1 MTLIDTRNLILILVA
16 ALNSILG
23 LVIFIKNRKDPVNL
37 WYGLTALS
45 TSLWAIGIAFF
56 RLATDLTLA
65 DFWAR
70 FYYASAALI
79 GASFMLFSFYFP
91 FSIFKVKKVHKICF
105 IVFSLAVLVVSLYPD
120 VLVGQLFV
128 RDWGK
133 EVKLSDFYI
142 IFSSYFLMCLV
153 GAFGNLILK
162 IKKATTLQKIQIKFV
177 FVGTMIA
184 AIWGVTFNLL
194 LPFFGNYKL
203 IWLGPYFTLFM
214 VGFIAYAVVRHQLM
228 NIKVIATEIFAI
240 LIPLA
245 LFVDVFFLSTNNE
258 RIFKFWLFLFVAFFS
273 LLLVRSVLKEIRSKE
288 RLEKLTNSLHRAN
301 LELQKLDKAKSD
313 FISIASHQL
322 RTPLTVIKG
331 FVSMM
336 LEGSFGQ
343 INDVMRDKLN
353 KTYESAERLIKLVND
368 LLDLSHMEGGKMR
381 YEFKKVELAAMVQSV
396 FEELAPQAARK
407 NLKFEF
413 NRPAGEF
420 NVWADEEKLRQV
432 AMNLIDNA
440 IKYTKEGGVVL
451 SLVDT
456 GGQIEFSV
464 KDTGLGMSPQ
474 EIPKLFQKFV
484 RGTTAPRMYTD
495 GSGIGLYVAKKVMD
509 EHRGQIG
516 AQSAGAGQG
525 STFFIKMPEY
535 KDGMA
540 PPVVAEAPTSQVP
553 AAK

>member
-1 MTLIDTRNLILILVA
+1 MSLFQISCLTIAVMSFIFGLFVLVSGWRVKMNRMWFLVSLATSFWGLGLFGVVNAIDYKSAWFWQYVLDASGILIPVFYFIFLLYFLKIETIHKKAEIGTFLLGFGLSAFSFTYFFKQGMGMRAGFNYWVEPGPFYFLFPLIFAFYIFLTFYLLIKAYRTTDNANFKQQIKYFICCQLVGFGGGVTNFFPQLFNVYPFGNYLVAIYIFFVSYAVLKHGLFNIKIFATELLTYAIWVFVLIRILLNDSLNGKLIDSGFLLILMVF
-16 ALNSILG
+16 G
-23 LVIFIKNRKDPVNL
+23 IF
-37 WYGLTALS
+37 
-45 TSLWAIGIAFF
+45 
-56 RLATDLTLA
+56 
-65 DFWAR
+65 
-70 FYYASAALI
+70 LI
-79 GASFMLFSFYFP
+79 RS
-91 FSIFKVKKVHKICF
+91 
-105 IVFSLAVLVVSLYPD
+105 VS
-120 VLVGQLFV
+120 
-128 RDWGK
+128 K
-133 EVKLSDFYI
+133 EVK
-142 IFSSYFLMCLV
+142 
-153 GAFGNLILK
+153 
-162 IKKATTLQKIQIKFV
+162 
-177 FVGTMIA
+177 
-184 AIWGVTFNLL
+184 
-194 LPFFGNYKL
+194 
-203 IWLGPYFTLFM
+203 
-214 VGFIAYAVVRHQLM
+214 
-228 NIKVIATEIFAI
+228 
-240 LIPLA
+240 
-245 LFVDVFFLSTNNE
+245 
-258 RIFKFWLFLFVAFFS
+258 
-273 LLLVRSVLKEIRSKE
+273 SKE